1 MKKIFKKLAF
11 FFVAL
16 LTLSVG
22 TDYTVN
28 EVKAAGNVYEKV
40 TSALSDWSGQ
50 YLIVYETGNV
60 AFDGSRRTLDAT
72 TNTQQVTISNNQII
86 YDDDIY
92 FTIEK
97 SGSNYTIK
105 SASGYYIGQTSN
117 ANGLKSSVTTKYS
130 NTISLT
136 SNGDANI
143 VSGEAYLRYNF
154 SSDQQRFRYYKSSSY
169 SGQKAIQLYKLV
181 ENTGGDTG
189 GDSGEEVIPTVSFY
203 DTNFSLDIGE
213 TKTVTATISNYLGN
227 NAVIISE
234 DSNIVKVESN
244 YNGVDKISAAV
255 TGVKPG
261 ETNLKVMIDGNDM
274 GVSISATVSNP
285 KPVGLCK
292 TVDFSKQGYKN
303 ADNFTTF
310 TLENLITFKGDK
322 GSNSNNAPKYYDT
335 GTAVRFYGGN
345 NLTISIEKGCKI
357 IGIVLVYSS
366 GEGSNPIN
374 SNVGT
379 FVEDTWSGETESVV
393 LTISG
398 SSGHRRIKTITVY
411 YEDIFNKFT
420 DSKTYSQ
427 LNLNYRY
434 EYELSNATMSYTGET
449 AYMKGDNDASKFGLD
464 DKVFDIRGTKYSGSS
479 DITLKDGE
487 IRMTHDV
494 HSISINSIYVIDSIK
509 FTSASEEYDSNKI
522 NILVNN
528 TKVSSV
534 VEENNKTEKYLINSN
549 SVVIST
555 VGAESAYRFTSLEI
569 TYRVPTEYKTFT
581 TADVR
586 YSTIIP
592 SEIALFEGAK
602 FGFNVNVVTS
612 NGAANRSVEVNYSDL
627 ILNSDSSYTM
637 AFVFKG
643 IPDFAAEITV
653 NGFVTIG
660 NRTYNFDVCS
670 YKTITSMVKQYVKN
684 AESLGLN
691 AQQIAVLNA
700 FVENQNVTL

>member
-11 FFVAL
+11 FFIAL

-28 EVKAAGNVYEKV
+28 EVKAAESVYKLVNDASDLKV
-40 TSALSDWSGQ
+40 GDKL
-50 YLIVYETGNV
+50 LIGCSSKGVV
-60 AFDGSRRTLDAT
+60 AGSL
-72 TNTQQVTISNNQII
+72 N
-86 YDDDIY
+86 
-92 FTIEK
+92 
-97 SGSNYTIK
+97 
-105 SASGYYIGQTSN
+105 SGYLSKVAATYN
-117 ANGLKSSVTTKYS
+117 ND
-130 NTISLT
+130 SLT
-136 SNGDANI
+136 SLPSNAIEFTLGGSVDSWTLANS
-143 VSGEAYLRYNF
+143 SGKLLGATAVKKVAFGSGTTTWKITF
-154 SSDQQRFRYYKSSSY
+154 SSGNATIQNTKSDYGRFLYNATSPRFTTYTSNTSSSMLLP
-169 SGQKAIQLYKLV
+169 QLYKLV
-181 ENTGGDTG
+181 ENTGGDS
-189 GDSGEEVIPTVSFY
+189 GDNENIPLATFVTSTLSLEVGKT
-203 DTNFSLDIGE
+203 E
-213 TKTVTATISNYLGN
+213 TIIANISNYSGN
-227 NAVIISE
+227 DVVIISE
-234 DSNIVKVESN
+234 DSTIAKVESN
-244 YNGVDKISAAV
+244 FINNNVSGVV
-255 TGVKPG
+255 TGVNLG
-261 ETNLKVMIDGNDM
+261 TTNLKVLIDGNDV
-274 GVSISATVSNP
+274 GANLSVT
-285 KPVGLCK
+285 VGLFK
-292 TVDFSKQGYKN
+292 TIDFSEQGYSNEVDFT
-303 ADNFTTF
+303 AF
-310 TLENLITFKGDK
+310 TLDNLITFKGAK
-322 GSNSNNAPKYYDT
+322 GTNPNGNVPKYYSS
-335 GTAVRFYGGN
+335 GTALRFYGGN
-345 NLTISIEKGCKI
+345 TLTVSIEKGYNI
-357 IGIVLVYSS
+357 IRIVLGYGSS
-366 GEGSNPIN
+366 DGDNDISA
-374 SNVGT
+374 NVGD
-379 FVEDTWSGETESVV
+379 FVNDTWDGKSESVI
-393 LTISG
+393 LSISG
-398 SSGHRRIKTITVY
+398 TKGNRRIKTITVY
-411 YEDIFNKFT
+411 YEDIFTKFE

-434 EYELSNATMSYTGET
+434 EYELLNETMAYTVEDET
-449 AYMKGDNDASKFGLD
+449 TYMKGDNDASKLGLD
-464 DKVFDIRGTKYSGSS
+464 DKLFDIRGTKISGAS
-479 DITLKDGE
+479 DNIVLREGE
-487 IRMTHDV
+487 IRMSHDI

-528 TKVSSV
+528 IKVSSV
-534 VEENNKTEKYLINSN
+534 VEEENKTEKYLINSN

-612 NGAANRSVEVNYSDL
+612 NGVANRSVEVNYSDL

-670 YKTITSMVKQYVKN
+670 YKTITSMVKQYVNN

>member
-1 MKKIFKKLAF
+1 MKKIFKKLAV

-28 EVKAAGNVYEKV
+28 EVKAAESVYELVNDASDLKV
-40 TSALSDWSGQ
+40 GDKLLIGCSSKGVVAGSLNSGYLSKVAATYNNDSLTTLPSNAIEFTLGGSVDSWTLANSSGK
-50 YLIVYETGNV
+50 LLGATAVKKV
-60 AFDGSRRTLDAT
+60 AFGSGTTTWKITFSSGNAT
-72 TNTQQVTISNNQII
+72 IQNTKTDYGRFLYNVNSPR
-86 YDDDIY
+86 
-92 FTIEK
+92 FTT
-97 SGSNYTIK
+97 Y
-105 SASGYYIGQTSN
+105 TSN
-117 ANGLKSSVTTKYS
+117 T
-130 NTISLT
+130 
-136 SNGDANI
+136 
-143 VSGEAYLRYNF
+143 
-154 SSDQQRFRYYKSSSY
+154 SSSMLLP
-169 SGQKAIQLYKLV
+169 QLYKLV
-181 ENTGGDTG
+181 ESTGGDTG

-534 VEENNKTEKYLINSN
+534 VEEDNKTEKYLINSN